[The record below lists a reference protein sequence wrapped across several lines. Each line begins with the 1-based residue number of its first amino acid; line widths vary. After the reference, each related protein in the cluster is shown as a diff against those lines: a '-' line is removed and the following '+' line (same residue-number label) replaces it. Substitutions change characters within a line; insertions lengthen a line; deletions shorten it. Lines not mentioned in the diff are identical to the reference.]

1 MNNSFQDIIHD
12 ILWFILS
19 VALAFG
25 WLLLMLLI
33 ISFITL
39 SYIHFE
45 LKWMIIAS
53 SFFALIVAVL
63 HLRSLIR
70 KYRGKK

>member
-1 MNNSFQDIIHD
+1 MDIIHD

-39 SYIHFE
+39 SYIHFD

-53 SFFALIVAVL
+53 SVFALIVAVL
-63 HLRSLIR
+63 HMRSLIR